1 MIFHEIIFF
10 SSDFHNLGINDFSWK
25 QILFSLT
32 SQIRAPSPQ
41 WKGQHKS
48 FTRWHGGM
56 KVQSGLHLCRHNIK
70 QVARVCPPLRGLL
83 QRDRQIVGV
92 IPILLSKNS
101 TERTTWNAAISLL
114 FSLDPVC
121 FFFLFIL
128 RVLLFLSLLLLLAI
142 LLTRILRRSL
152 TSPRAKSG
160 KGTLF
165 SMSSDLEQ
173 RLCAIYVLRNLGG
186 SFFLW
191 QFCFWCVYLG
201 EMLSAL
207 GKDFLSGVIIFR
219 FQSTYRRSCTDR
231 VTYGLTYF
239 QNLWRKLH
247 ELNDTL
253 ILPSSKKICR
263 RYPLTSGPSGTRNEE
278 LLTQVWEG
286 RWNTRIILNILGIT
300 RYLTNTYSSNL
311 DEFVFGRP

>member
-121 FFFLFIL
+121 FFFSLYFAFYYFSLSIIIISYSSDPYLMSLFDEPESEEWKGYI
-128 RVLLFLSLLLLLAI
+128 VLYEQRFRAATMRDLCFAKFGRKFFSLTVLFLMC
-142 LLTRILRRSL
+142 
-152 TSPRAKSG
+152 
-160 KGTLF
+160 LF
-165 SMSSDLEQ
+165 
-173 RLCAIYVLRNLGG
+173 
-186 SFFLW
+186 
-191 QFCFWCVYLG
+191 
-201 EMLSAL
+201 
-207 GKDFLSGVIIFR
+207 
-219 FQSTYRRSCTDR
+219 
-231 VTYGLTYF
+231 
-239 QNLWRKLH
+239 
-247 ELNDTL
+247 
-253 ILPSSKKICR
+253 
-263 RYPLTSGPSGTRNEE
+263 
-278 LLTQVWEG
+278 
-286 RWNTRIILNILGIT
+286 RWDAVC
-300 RYLTNTYSSNL
+300 SW
-311 DEFVFGRP
+311 

>member
-1 MIFHEIIFF
+1 
-10 SSDFHNLGINDFSWK
+10 
-25 QILFSLT
+25 
-32 SQIRAPSPQ
+32 
-41 WKGQHKS
+41 
-48 FTRWHGGM
+48 M

-128 RVLLFLSLLLLLAI
+128 RVLLFLSLLLLAI
-142 LLTRILRRSL
+142 LLTRILCRSL

-191 QFCFWCVYLG
+191 QFCFWCVYLR

-207 GKDFLSGVIIFR
+207 GKDF
-219 FQSTYRRSCTDR
+219 
-231 VTYGLTYF
+231 
-239 QNLWRKLH
+239 
-247 ELNDTL
+247 
-253 ILPSSKKICR
+253 
-263 RYPLTSGPSGTRNEE
+263 
-278 LLTQVWEG
+278 
-286 RWNTRIILNILGIT
+286 
-300 RYLTNTYSSNL
+300 
-311 DEFVFGRP
+311 

>member
-1 MIFHEIIFF
+1 MTWGNEGSIW
-10 SSDFHNLGINDFSWK
+10 SS
-25 QILFSLT
+25 SLSAKHQT
-32 SQIRAPSPQ
+32 GGSCLPSPPRVTSKRPADSRCYPDLIIKKLNRENHMECRDLFAFFP
-41 WKGQHKS
+41 W
-48 FTRWHGGM
+48 
-56 KVQSGLHLCRHNIK
+56 SG
-70 QVARVCPPLRGLL
+70 VFLL
-83 QRDRQIVGV
+83 
-92 IPILLSKNS
+92 
-101 TERTTWNAAISLL
+101 
-114 FSLDPVC
+114 
-121 FFFLFIL
+121 LFIL

-231 VTYGLTYF
+231 VTYRLTYF